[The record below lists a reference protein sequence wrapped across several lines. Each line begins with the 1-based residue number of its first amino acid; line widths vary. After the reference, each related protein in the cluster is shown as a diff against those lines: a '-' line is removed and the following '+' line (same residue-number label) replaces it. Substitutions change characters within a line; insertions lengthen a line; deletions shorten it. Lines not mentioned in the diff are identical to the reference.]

1 MFLTGYGVKSCIFQ
15 TPPDDNVPV
24 LSPENAAAADAAS
37 RTCDAMHSTG
47 MARSCRLDIA
57 MTNIVVAINT
67 SQSEAVKMCRNSV
80 EQIHGVTDDFA
91 GTGWD
96 LMIVSP
102 LTGDTLAICGLGF

>member
-1 MFLTGYGVKSCIFQ
+1 
-15 TPPDDNVPV
+15 
-24 LSPENAAAADAAS
+24 
-37 RTCDAMHSTG
+37 
-47 MARSCRLDIA
+47 
-57 MTNIVVAINT
+57 
-67 SQSEAVKMCRNSV
+67 V